1 MGENDRSVRP
11 EPSKPGDGFRGE
23 VREQL
28 ASRLVRRTGDEPP
41 GTVLGAGTD
50 DLEAGRTY
58 LRALADGGWAV
69 PTWPVEHGGLG
80 ANGEQLAIVQQEMA
94 RFVVPDLYPFLVG
107 LALVGPTLLE
117 HGSDEQRARWLPR
130 VKTGDEIWCQLFSEP
145 DAGSDL
151 AGLSTRAIRDGDDW
165 VVDGQKVWTSRGH
178 YARWGLL
185 LARSD
190 PTVPKHAGITVFGL
204 DLRAPGVEVRPL
216 RQMNGDTHFTEVF
229 LTGVRVSDR
238 DRIGAVGGGWAV
250 ALTTLAHERG
260 GVGGSA
266 GGSWLDENR
275 LVALA
280 RACGLDHDPLVRQ
293 RLARVIVELR
303 VASLTMRRARASV
316 RAGRPGPEG
325 SGLKLRSSAAFRDFT
340 NAAMAVLGS
349 HAVAGPGATDGEWQT
364 LFLTAPSLSIRGGTD
379 EIQRNIVGEHVLGLP
394 SEPRVDRDL
403 PFDQLPT
410 AGHRSP
416 RVADTAEPE
425 PELEPRRGP

>member
-1 MGENDRSVRP
+1 MGQNDRKVRARP
-11 EPSKPGDGFRGE
+11 IKTGEGFRE
-23 VREQL
+23 QVRAALRE
-28 ASRLVRRTGDEPP
+28 RLVERKGDDPP
-41 GTVLGAGTD
+41 GTVLGAGSD
-50 DLEAGRTY
+50 DLETGRAY
-58 LRALADGGWAV
+58 LHALADGGWAV
-69 PTWPVEHGGLG
+69 PTWPAEHGGLG
-80 ANGEQLAIVQQEMA
+80 VNGDRLAIVQQEMA
-94 RFVVPDLYPFLVG
+94 RFAVPDLYPFLVG

-117 HGSDEQRARWLPR
+117 HGSDEQRTRWLGAIKR
-130 VKTGDEIWCQLFSEP
+130 GDEIWCQLFSEP

-151 AGLSTRAIRDGDDW
+151 AGLSTRATRDGDEW
-165 VVDGQKVWTSRGH
+165 IVDGQKVWTSRGH

-204 DLRAPGVEVRPL
+204 DLHAPGVDIRPL

-229 LTGVRVSDR
+229 LSGVRVRDR
-238 DRIGAVGGGWAV
+238 DRIGPVGGGWRV

-260 GVGGSA
+260 GVATG

-280 RACGLDHDPLVRQ
+280 RACGLDRDPVARQ

-303 VASLTMRRARASV
+303 VASLTMRRARARA

-325 SGLKLRSSAAFRDFT
+325 SGLKLRASAAFRDFT
-340 NAAMAVLGS
+340 DAAMALLGP
-349 HAVAGPGATDGEWQT
+349 HAVAGPAALDGDWQT

-394 SEPRVDRDL
+394 PEPRVDRDV
-403 PFDQLPT
+403 PFEQLPRV
-410 AGHRSP
+410 GRRSP
-416 RVADTAEPE
+416 
-425 PELEPRRGP
+425 